1 MRYINYVD
9 FSENT
14 KKFCDDAD
22 EFIHK
27 YKTRYFEYPEHEKL
41 LKLILLGDDCVDE
54 LKDEIGRKQ
63 SIADSKN
70 DWSSAIDDVEHYKE
84 QLKDINKALTLL
96 REIRDETRIWE
107 MKQKSY

>member
-1 MRYINYVD
+1 MRYINYVS
-9 FSENT
+9 FSQNT

-27 YKTRYFEYPEHEKL
+27 YKTRYFEYPEHEEL
-41 LKLILLGDDCVDE
+41 LNLILLGDECIDE
-54 LKDEIGRKQ
+54 LKDEIDRKQ

-70 DWSSAIDDVEHYKE
+70 DWSSAIDDVEYHKE
-84 QLKDINKALTLL
+84 QLDDIKETLNL
-96 REIRDETRIWE
+96 LLEIREETRIWE

>member
-14 KKFCDDAD
+14 KKFCDEAD

-27 YKTRYFEYPEHEKL
+27 YKTRYFEYPEHKEL
-41 LKLILLGDDCVDE
+41 LNIILLGDECIDE
-54 LKDEIGRKQ
+54 LKDEIDRKQ

-70 DWSSAIDDVEHYKE
+70 DWSSAIDDVEYYKE
-84 QLKDINKALTLL
+84 QLEDIKETLNL
-96 REIRDETRIWE
+96 LLEIREETRIWE
-107 MKQKSY
+107 MK

>member
-14 KKFCDDAD
+14 KKFCDEAD

-27 YKTRYFEYPEHEKL
+27 YKTRYFEYPEHEEL
-41 LKLILLGDDCVDE
+41 LNIILLGDECIDE
-54 LKDEIGRKQ
+54 LKDEIDRKQ

-70 DWSSAIDDVEHYKE
+70 DWSSAIDDVEYYKE
-84 QLKDINKALTLL
+84 QLEDIKETLNL
-96 REIRDETRIWE
+96 LLEIREETRI
-107 MKQKSY
+107 

>member
-14 KKFCDDAD
+14 KKFCDEAD

-27 YKTRYFEYPEHEKL
+27 YKTRYFEYPEHKEL
-41 LKLILLGDDCVDE
+41 LNIILLGDECIDE
-54 LKDEIGRKQ
+54 LKDEIDRKQ

-70 DWSSAIDDVEHYKE
+70 DWSSAIDDVEYYKE
-84 QLKDINKALTLL
+84 QLEDIKETLNL
-96 REIRDETRIWE
+96 LLEIREETRI
-107 MKQKSY
+107 